1 MKNKYHVNIVFAIS
15 LVLIVWNSNILAQ
28 SLYDLSTIQ
37 ELRISFPFTNWDQKL
52 DSLHTA
58 DVSARLI
65 ATKVE
70 LNGVVFDSVGIR
82 YKGNSTY
89 NPTRVKNPLNVKLD
103 FIKSDQNFQGYNT
116 LKLSNGFMD
125 PSLLREVMGYYIT
138 RKYMPASSQFH

>member
-1 MKNKYHVNIVFAIS
+1 MKNKYRVNIVFAIS

-37 ELRISFPFTNWDQKL
+37 ELRISFPFNNWDQKL

-70 LNGVVFDSVGIR
+70 LNGVIFDSVGIH
-82 YKGNSTY
+82 T
-89 NPTRVKNPLNVKLD
+89 
-103 FIKSDQNFQGYNT
+103 IQQ
-116 LKLSNGFMD
+116 
-125 PSLLREVMGYYIT
+125 E
-138 RKYMPASSQFH
+138 